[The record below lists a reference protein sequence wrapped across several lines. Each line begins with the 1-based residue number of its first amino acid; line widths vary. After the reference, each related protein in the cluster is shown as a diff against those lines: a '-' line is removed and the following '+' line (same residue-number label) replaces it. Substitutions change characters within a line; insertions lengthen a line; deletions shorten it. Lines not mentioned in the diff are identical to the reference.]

1 MEGGQLKQDEKL
13 PKVNS
18 YIICEVNFSKVI
30 LWAEKYRLAVGWLSK
45 RITLLSLLR

>member
-30 LWAEKYRLAVGWLSK
+30 LWAENIDWQWDGYPKG
-45 RITLLSLLR
+45 